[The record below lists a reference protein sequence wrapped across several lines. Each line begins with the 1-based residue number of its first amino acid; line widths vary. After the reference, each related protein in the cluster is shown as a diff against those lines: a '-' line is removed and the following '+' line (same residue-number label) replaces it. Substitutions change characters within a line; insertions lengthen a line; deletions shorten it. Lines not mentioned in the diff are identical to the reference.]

1 MVIREAKIF
10 ERNHY
15 LLFLS
20 LIPLFLTIISFL
32 FLSSTVV
39 SADDTVVDDIS
50 INVPVSCTLSGTGM
64 NTHTATILN
73 GNYASDI
80 GTTNL
85 KAVCNDSEGFS
96 IYAIGYTD
104 NIDGKT
110 VMTSSA
116 LNDPTTDI
124 VTGTATTGNTSNW
137 AMKLET
143 NPNATY
149 PITIQNN
156 FNNYHVVP
164 EDYTMVA

>member
-15 LLFLS
+15 LLFLP

-64 NTHTATILN
+64 NTHNATIQN
-73 GNYASDI
+73 GNYASNI

-96 IYAIGYTD
+96 IYAIGYR
-104 NIDGKT
+104 
-110 VMTSSA
+110 
-116 LNDPTTDI
+116 
-124 VTGTATTGNTSNW
+124 
-137 AMKLET
+137 
-143 NPNATY
+143 
-149 PITIQNN
+149 
-156 FNNYHVVP
+156 
-164 EDYTMVA
+164 